1 MPRNRCQYNMKL
13 QVYNMLD
20 DCAGCIK
27 RKCGTATM
35 QVKQFTSTV
44 IKVQGGMKH
53 RNANPAMCRPSLSTD
68 CTRSLAKGFRFCGK
82 FSLRKRW

>member
-1 MPRNRCQYNMKL
+1 MKL

-53 RNANPAMCRPSLSTD
+53 RNANPDAICALSALSTVG
-68 CTRSLAKGFRFCGK
+68 TESFAKEFRFCGK